1 MGVLQRLSI
10 CYLSV
15 VILSKIKSFRQWLVM
30 ILIAAIWIT
39 LTYAL
44 SVPNCPT
51 GYLGPGGI
59 SNFSNQF
66 DCIGGSATYIDKLIL
81 GKNHMYKWTVAR
93 QVFYPDEM
101 SNNLPV
107 KDFKI
112 FQYSCWTQ
120 KNLIKVPFEPEGLL
134 GTLNA
139 IITCFIGF
147 KMATRKS
154 WKLILLAYLSSM
166 IIPINKQLW
175 TLSFSLVSAATA
187 QLAVQLTPKLQFLIS
202 CGKNSMLL
210 YIGHTV
216 LRGRLPFQWSTND
229 RNQLYLQ
236 HCFTLL
242 FWCFVAKKC
251 NDRKLYLTV

>member
-112 FQYSCWTQ
+112 FQYSC
-120 KNLIKVPFEPEGLL
+120 
-134 GTLNA
+134 
-139 IITCFIGF
+139 
-147 KMATRKS
+147 
-154 WKLILLAYLSSM
+154 
-166 IIPINKQLW
+166 
-175 TLSFSLVSAATA
+175 
-187 QLAVQLTPKLQFLIS
+187 
-202 CGKNSMLL
+202 
-210 YIGHTV
+210 
-216 LRGRLPFQWSTND
+216 
-229 RNQLYLQ
+229 
-236 HCFTLL
+236 
-242 FWCFVAKKC
+242 
-251 NDRKLYLTV
+251 